1 MAYKRNGRMDRINGE
16 VRRELSEI
24 LRDSVK
30 DPRVDVKLVSVLRA
44 DVTRDLKYCKVYI
57 TVLGDEEARKNVAQ
71 ALKSA
76 GGFLRR
82 ELASRL
88 NLRNT
93 PELSFVMDDS
103 IAYGIHIDEVLKQV
117 GVRPLEE
124 EVEAGIPEADGESE
138 EEE

>member
-30 DPRVDVKLVSVLRA
+30 DPRVDVRLVSVLRA

-57 TVLGDEEARKNVAQ
+57 TVLGDDEARKNVSQ

-76 GGFLRR
+76 GGYIRR

-93 PELSFVMDDS
+93 PELTFVMDDS

-117 GVRPLEE
+117 GVKPLEE
-124 EVEAGIPEADGESE
+124 EADLPEDDAESE
-138 EEE
+138 ENE

>member
-30 DPRVDVKLVSVLRA
+30 DPRVDVRLVSVLRA

-57 TVLGDEEARKNVAQ
+57 TVLGGDEARKNVSQ

-76 GGFLRR
+76 GGYIRR

-93 PELSFVMDDS
+93 PELTFVMDDS

-117 GVRPLEE
+117 GVKPLEE
-124 EVEAGIPEADGESE
+124 EADLPEDDAESE
-138 EEE
+138 ENE